1 MAVDN
6 AIPWHC
12 SSTDMAVLGISQHNI
27 IYTKIHSLHKFVA
40 LFGVD
45 GSASTN
51 TDLVADAYVCIFSCC
66 LHCSIGVLLDNDFSI
81 FG

>member
-51 TDLVADAYVCIFSCC
+51 TDLVAEGC
-66 LHCSIGVLLDNDFSI
+66 LRLYFFMLPTLFYWRPAGK
-81 FG
+81 